1 MANFHVIA
9 GASETP
15 EFPIVRRIG
24 PADLKDVLRKGF
36 ADFWAM
42 PSQVFFIGLIY
53 PIAGVILAGFAF
65 GQNMLPLLYPL
76 ASGFALVGPIVSIG
90 LYELSRRREQGLPTD
105 WKYAFEVV
113 QSPAISSIAALGVV
127 LLVLLMAWLFTAQAL
142 YEWLYG
148 YRAVESLPAFLSQA
162 LTTSR
167 GWVLIILGNLLGFVF
182 AVVVLAIS
190 VISFPLL
197 LDRDVGAAIAVQT
210 SIRAV
215 LMNPMTMAL
224 WGLIVAGLLALG
236 FATLLVGLAIVV
248 PVLGHATW
256 HLYRRVVER
265 DSPQVGRLIGAEGK
279 EEADPEPIADPLR
292 AAEEIEREEEKRG
305 EVKPVDVVPE
315 ADDVVLPASTQLAAA
330 PDEVAALKA
339 SRDQLIAERDK
350 VQAQLAAAR
359 EEVAML
365 QRQLEEV
372 QAKASEA
379 GSIRRSAPTQ
389 AKKARR

>member
-9 GASETP
+9 GARETL

-24 PADLKDVLRKGF
+24 PADLKEALRKGF

-76 ASGFALVGPIVSIG
+76 AFGFALVGPFVAIG

-105 WKYAFEVV
+105 WKYAVEVV
-113 QSPAISSIAALGVV
+113 QSPAIGSIATLGVV
-127 LLVLLMAWLFTAQAL
+127 LLVLFLGWLFSAQAL

-148 YRAVESLPAFLSQA
+148 YRPVESLPAFLSEA

-167 GWVLIILGNLLGFVF
+167 GWMLIILGNLIGLVF
-182 AVVVLAIS
+182 AIVVLAIS

-197 LDRDVGAAIAVQT
+197 LDRDVGVAIAVQT
-210 SIRAV
+210 SVRSV
-215 LMNPMTMAL
+215 LTNPGEMAL

-256 HLYRRVVER
+256 HLYRRVVEHNDR
-265 DSPQVGRLIGAEGK
+265 TVE
-279 EEADPEPIADPLR
+279 IATP
-292 AAEEIEREEEKRG
+292 
-305 EVKPVDVVPE
+305 
-315 ADDVVLPASTQLAAA
+315 
-330 PDEVAALKA
+330 
-339 SRDQLIAERDK
+339 
-350 VQAQLAAAR
+350 
-359 EEVAML
+359 
-365 QRQLEEV
+365 
-372 QAKASEA
+372 
-379 GSIRRSAPTQ
+379 
-389 AKKARR
+389 

>member
-1 MANFHVIA
+1 MANFHVIV

-24 PADLKDVLRKGF
+24 PADLKDVLSKGF

-53 PIAGVILAGFAF
+53 PIAGVVLAGLAF

-113 QSPAISSIAALGVV
+113 QSPAIGSIAALGVV

-148 YRAVESLPAFLSQA
+148 YRAVESLPAFLSEA

-182 AVVVLAIS
+182 AAVVLAIS

-197 LDRDVGAAIAVQT
+197 LDQDVGAAIAVQT

-224 WGLIVAGLLALG
+224 WGLIVAGLLAFG
-236 FATLLVGLAIVV
+236 FVTLLVGLAIVV

-265 DSPQVGRLIGAEGK
+265 DSPQVGHLISAEGEK
-279 EEADPEPIADPLR
+279 EADPERIAGPLQ

-305 EVKPVDVVPE
+305 EVEAVKVAPE
-315 ADDVVLPASTQLAAA
+315 ADDVVVPAS
-330 PDEVAALKA
+330 
-339 SRDQLIAERDK
+339 LIAERDE
-350 VQAQLAAAR
+350 VNAQLAAAR
-359 EEVAML
+359 EEVAFL
-365 QRQLEEV
+365 RRRLKEA
-372 QAKASEA
+372 QAKSSQT
-379 GSIRRSAPTQ
+379 GIFPRSAPAE

>member
-24 PADLKDVLRKGF
+24 PADLKDALRKGF

-76 ASGFALVGPIVSIG
+76 ASGFALVGPLVSIG

-105 WKYAFEVV
+105 WKYAFEVL
-113 QSPAISSIAALGVV
+113 QSPAIGSIAALGVV
-127 LLVLLMAWLFTAQAL
+127 LLVIFISWLLAAQAL
-142 YEWLYG
+142 YQGLYG
-148 YRAVESLPAFLSQA
+148 YRPVESLPAFLYEA

-167 GWVLIILGNLLGFVF
+167 GWTLIILGNLIGFVF
-182 AVVVLAIS
+182 AAVVLAIS
-190 VISFPLL
+190 VVSFPLL
-197 LDRDVGAAIAVQT
+197 LDRDVGAAVAVQT

-215 LMNPMTMAL
+215 LTNPVPMAL

-236 FATLLVGLAIVV
+236 FATLLVGLAIIV

-256 HLYRRVVER
+256 HLYRCVVEP
-265 DSPQVGRLIGAEGK
+265 DSSSVLAVGKAGSDYVMTNATPPRREQGGIPGQIDPDLAAEDAPGDRVPGEDLNQRQEKLIDEAI
-279 EEADPEPIADPLR
+279 EETYPASDPIAP
-292 AAEEIEREEEKRG
+292 KRIT
-305 EVKPVDVVPE
+305 K
-315 ADDVVLPASTQLAAA
+315 
-330 PDEVAALKA
+330 
-339 SRDQLIAERDK
+339 
-350 VQAQLAAAR
+350 
-359 EEVAML
+359 
-365 QRQLEEV
+365 
-372 QAKASEA
+372 
-379 GSIRRSAPTQ
+379 
-389 AKKARR
+389 